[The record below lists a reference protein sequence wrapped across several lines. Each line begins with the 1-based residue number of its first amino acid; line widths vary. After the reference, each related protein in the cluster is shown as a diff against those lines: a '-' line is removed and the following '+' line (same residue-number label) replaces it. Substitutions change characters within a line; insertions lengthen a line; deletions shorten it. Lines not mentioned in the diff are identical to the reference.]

1 MKTIAIILSALAHLI
16 VASPGEDASRQVNV
30 NWHSSSPGSFLE
42 LTSAS
47 DTAFSKAGTYRPEET
62 LWSFG
67 EGDSLFAQPRYV
79 CKVSLDGLKRGSD
92 YIYRI
97 RSGEWKSDTFRFST
111 ADGSR
116 RWRFIA
122 FTDFQPH
129 ANPYTHNLVRMVDSL
144 AGGSPLA
151 VCSGDMIDTAVYQDQ
166 WEWLLDEPDFM
177 GRFLFASSPGD
188 HEYWGLPIGRHI
200 RQLDEPATY
209 KALFNFPK
217 NGPECSTGSCWWFI
231 YNRVLFV
238 GLDTGDSNTPVT
250 ESIASQAEWLV
261 RTASE
266 LKRRYDYLVVM
277 QHKSVQGSYTNDPGV
292 NRRLKP
298 ILAKAYA
305 EAGVDLV
312 LSGHDHMYSRTRE
325 IDGVW
330 YLDMGSS
337 GSKTRIPDQGQY
349 SDGLHEKIIDL
360 RALSQ
365 CVGAV
370 VDVDRKEM
378 RISVYNRDRQLVDS
392 FTVVRK

>member
-1 MKTIAIILSALAHLI
+1 MNTIALILVALVHFI
-16 VASPGEDASRQVNV
+16 VTSPGEDASRQVNV
-30 NWHSSSPGSFLE
+30 NWHSRVSGSWLE
-42 LTSAS
+42 LTSAA
-47 DTAFSKAGTYRPEET
+47 DTAFCRAKTIYPQEK
-62 LWSFG
+62 LWSL
-67 EGDSLFAQPRYV
+67 ECGDSLFARPRYV
-79 CKVSLDGLKRGSD
+79 CRVNLDGLKRGGD

-97 RSGEWKSDTFRFST
+97 CAEDWKSATFRFST

-116 RWRFIA
+116 KWKFAA

-129 ANPYTHNLVRMVDSL
+129 SNPYTHTLVRMVDSI

-151 VCSGDMIDTAVYQDQ
+151 LCSGDMIDTAVCQDE

-177 GRFLFASSPGD
+177 SRFLFASSPGD
-188 HEYWGLPIGRHI
+188 HEYWGLPVGRHI

-217 NGPECSTGSCWWFI
+217 NGPDGSVGSCWWFI

-238 GLDTGDSNTPVT
+238 SLDTGDSNTPVT
-250 ESIASQAEWLV
+250 DRIAAQAEWLV
-261 RTASE
+261 RTAAE

-292 NRRLKP
+292 NKRLKP
-298 ILAKAYA
+298 ILAKAYV

-337 GSKTRIPDQGQY
+337 GSKTRVPDEGQY
-349 SDGLHEKIIDL
+349 SDGLHEKIINL
-360 RALSQ
+360 RELRQ

-370 VDVDRKEM
+370 VDVDGKQM
-378 RISVYNRDRQLVDS
+378 RVSVYNRDRGLVDR
-392 FTVVRK
+392 FTVKRR